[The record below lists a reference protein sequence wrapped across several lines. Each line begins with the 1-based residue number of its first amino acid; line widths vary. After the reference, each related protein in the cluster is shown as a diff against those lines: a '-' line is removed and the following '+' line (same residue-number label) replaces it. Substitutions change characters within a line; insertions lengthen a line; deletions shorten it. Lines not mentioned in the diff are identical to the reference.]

1 MKTKVEISTEAW
13 NALATLAFEFLAQ
26 GGALRNVTA
35 EAVEEALT
43 ISAANS
49 DVIPKVR
56 RFGTRLHR

>member
-35 EAVEEALT
+35 EAVEEALEALQT
-43 ISAANS
+43 ADIIGCK
-49 DVIPKVR
+49 DD
-56 RFGTRLHR
+56 